1 MTIRKGF
8 LSGISAAAVIAMM
21 AAPALATPG
30 NWWSSDQS
38 TPTVTSASQAALDA
52 AGIEV
57 ADTFGRTGM
66 NFVSTTDQEFIV
78 VGGAATY
85 EADVID
91 PYAPGTFLVNDQKQ
105 DLAFT
110 VINDD
115 ATTWDHS
122 GVNVYDVTSAHTSYQ
137 WGGTQEDLDA
147 GYTHRVVTDDLA
159 GLTWTPEL
167 NQKIAEAGYLSHNL
181 DTLSDCYVNEC
192 GVWVQAVETPDT
204 YATFD
209 GDMYAN
215 PDIDQYVVTDQAPI
229 WVGIDAN
236 NNPAAANDHDA
247 KEVADLALHLGVA
260 SEQNTIGEWGVGTPA
275 SPATEADFNVTAN
288 NVGELINVSDPAG
301 GVTFADG
308 VDSLYHVDGDQ
319 VVALKDQKGV
329 YEDGT
334 EYNRSFVLSGFD
346 IRQDAPYSGDAFVS
360 TDTNMFENQLQS
372 TVDDEGNLHL
382 YRNGEELPRF
392 AGVDDPQTQNVTAF
406 GTQADL
412 DGYAYEDLVQV
423 SGNTVDP
430 ITGETVTY
438 WSMSFPDGSGIPFGA
453 ETGAS
458 WLPPLEHY
466 RLGVDELEVTYFFPP
481 AIPEVPEVPEV
492 PEDEP
497 EVPVTEDEPTPP
509 VTEETPEPVDPVTP
523 PTQVIVPPSKIN
535 SGLDM

>member
-8 LSGISAAAVIAMM
+8 LSGISAAAVIATM

-57 ADTFGRTGM
+57 TDTDGLTGM
-66 NFVSTTDQEFIV
+66 NFTSTTDQKFIV

-91 PYAPGTFLVNDQKQ
+91 PYAPGTFLVDDQQQ

-110 VINDD
+110 VIDD
-115 ATTWDHS
+115 ESSADGRF
-122 GVNVYDVTSAHTSYQ
+122 GVNVFDVTSAHTSYQ
-137 WGGTQEDLDA
+137 WGGSQEDLDA

-181 DTLSDCYVNEC
+181 DTLSDCYINEC
-192 GVWVQAVETPDT
+192 GVWVQAVENPDT
-204 YATFD
+204 YAALD

-215 PDIDQYVVTDQAPI
+215 PDDNQYVVTDQDPI

-236 NNPAAANDHDA
+236 NNPAAANSLDA

-260 SEQNTIGEWGVGTPA
+260 SEQHTIGEWGVGTPDSIA
-275 SPATEADFNVTAN
+275 AESDFEVVDN
-288 NVGELINVSDPAG
+288 NIEELLDMSDPEG

-308 VDSLYHVDGDQ
+308 VDSLYHVDGDK
-319 VVALKDQKGV
+319 VVALKNQKGV

-334 EYNRSFVLSGFD
+334 EYNRSFVLSGSD
-346 IRQDAPYSGDAFVS
+346 HNKWGAPYNRDTFIS
-360 TDTNMFENQLQS
+360 TDSNLFENQLQS
-372 TVDDEGNLHL
+372 TVDDNGDLHL
-382 YRNGEELPRF
+382 YRNGEELPRL
-392 AGVDDPQTQNVTAF
+392 AGLSIPGEQPVVAF

-412 DGYAYEDLVQV
+412 DGYSYEDLNQV
-423 SGNTVDP
+423 SGTTTIPD
-430 ITGETVTY
+430 TGETVTY
-438 WSMSFPDGSGIPFGA
+438 WAMTFPNGEAISFGA
-453 ETGAS
+453 ETGGS
-458 WLPPLEHY
+458 WLPPLDHY
-466 RLGVDELEVTYFFPP
+466 GLGVDVLEVSYFFPP
-481 AIPEVPEVPEV
+481 AAPEVPEV
-492 PEDEP
+492 
-497 EVPVTEDEPTPP
+497 P
-509 VTEETPEPVDPVTP
+509 VTEETPEPVDPVDPITP
-523 PTQVIVPPSKIN
+523 VDDTPVDPVPPSRIN
-535 SGLDM
+535 SGLDI